1 MQKYQKMAKRP
12 LIVGITGG
20 IGSGKSTVARY
31 LRHQGYKVYDSDIE
45 AKKIQNSN
53 ADVRAATIQLFGNQ
67 AYTENEMNRAFIAK
81 CVFEDKNLLQ
91 KLNEIVHP
99 AVKDDFSKWIKE
111 NSNEKIVFLESA
123 ILYESG
129 FNSLVDKVLLI
140 SASKETRI
148 RRVIRRDS
156 ATREQVVKR
165 IENQTDTEE
174 LKQRADIVL
183 YTDDDIAMN
192 VKIFIL
198 LKKLNNECFQNS

>member
-1 MQKYQKMAKRP
+1 LQKYQKMAKRP

>member
-1 MQKYQKMAKRP
+1 MEQKP

-31 LRHQGYKVYDSDIE
+31 LSAQGYKIYDSDIR
-45 AKKIQNSN
+45 AKKIQNC
-53 ADVRAATIQLFGNQ
+53 DEKVRAATIQLFGNQ
-67 AYTENEMNRAFIAK
+67 AYTQNQMNRAYVAK

-99 AVKDDFSKWIKE
+99 AVKKDFLEWVKE
-111 NSNEKIVFLESA
+111 NSNEKILFLESA
-123 ILYESG
+123 ILFESG

-148 RRVIRRDS
+148 FRVMRRDS
-156 ATREQVVKR
+156 ATREQVIKR
-165 IENQTDTEE
+165 IESQTNMED
-174 LKQRADIVL
+174 LKNRADIVL
-183 YTDDDIAMN
+183 YTDDDIAMS

-198 LKKLNNECFQNS
+198 LKKLKNENFQNF

>member
-1 MQKYQKMAKRP
+1 MAKRP